1 MSDMNSIKQGLIDL
15 ATNCIQEGHETLD
28 EARNA
33 LYEANP
39 DLRKDEI
46 FNQLFPVLFN
56 ITMCKIKLNES

>member
-1 MSDMNSIKQGLIDL
+1 MDEIKEDLIKL
-15 ATNCIQEGHETLD
+15 ATNCIQEGHETVD

-46 FNQLFPVLFN
+46 FNQLFPLLFN
-56 ITMCKIKLNES
+56 MAMCKIKLNES

>member
-1 MSDMNSIKQGLIDL
+1 MDEIKEELIKL
-15 ATNCIQEGHETLD
+15 ATNCIQEGHETVD

-39 DLRKDEI
+39 NFRKDKI
-46 FNQLFPVLFN
+46 FNQLFPLLFN